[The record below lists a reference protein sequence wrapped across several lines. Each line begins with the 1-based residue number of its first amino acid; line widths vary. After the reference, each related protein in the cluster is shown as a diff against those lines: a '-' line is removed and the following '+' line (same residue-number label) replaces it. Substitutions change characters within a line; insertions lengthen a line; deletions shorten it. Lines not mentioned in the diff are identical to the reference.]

1 MGVDMTNDIEL
12 IVGLSRGDVTA
23 FNAFYKKYSPSLYAF
38 GLKLLKSEVESEE
51 LVQSVFMT
59 LWEKRK
65 SLDPELSIKSFI
77 FTIAYND
84 ICKLFRR
91 RKYLK
96 EFIEE
101 TVNLQSENI
110 FDMEKRIDDKLLLE
124 RIYLIIN
131 RLPDRQK
138 EIFLKSREEGKTS
151 KEIASELGLSPG
163 TIDNYISASLK
174 FIHSQLIKD
183 GIILK

>member
-1 MGVDMTNDIEL
+1 MGVNINSDIEL
-12 IVGLSRGDVTA
+12 IISLRRGDVTA
-23 FNAFYKKYSPSLYAF
+23 FDTFYKKYSPSLYAF
-38 GLKLLKSEVESEE
+38 GLKLLKSEAETED

-65 SLDPELSIKSFI
+65 SLDTELSIKSFI

-101 TVNLQSENI
+101 TVNFQSESIVNI
-110 FDMEKRIDDKLLLE
+110 EKRIEYKLLLE
-124 RIYLIIN
+124 KIYLIIN
-131 RLPDRQK
+131 KLPDRQK

-163 TIDNYISASLK
+163 TIDNYISSGLK
-174 FIHSQLIKD
+174 FIHSQLIKE
-183 GIILK
+183 GIDLK

>member
-1 MGVDMTNDIEL
+1 
-12 IVGLSRGDVTA
+12 
-23 FNAFYKKYSPSLYAF
+23 
-38 GLKLLKSEVESEE
+38 
-51 LVQSVFMT
+51 MT
-59 LWEKRK
+59 LWEKREN
-65 SLDPELSIKSFI
+65 LNPELSIKSFI

-110 FDMEKRIDDKLLLE
+110 FNMEKKIDDKLLLE
-124 RIYLIIN
+124 RIHLIIN
-131 RLPDRQK
+131 RLPHRQK

-151 KEIASELGLSPG
+151 KEIASELGLSSG

-174 FIHSQLIKD
+174 FIHSQMIKE
-183 GIILK
+183 GIDLR